1 MSGAP
6 AGASSDSASS
16 VEETAAVAGDG
27 QLDVGSR
34 RLVVQPV
41 LPAYLQVAAQLREL
55 ILSGNFGPGERLPVE
70 LDIGTLF
77 GVSRS
82 TVREALRTL
91 SSQNLIVTSRGV
103 RGGSYV
109 VHPDPAAISEWLEA
123 NLGLLSGTHSLTVHD
138 ILETR
143 VLLEVPAVGLAAKR
157 RSEQHLKRLRSCI
170 PTARADLDLGHRFE
184 GNLQFHIAILEAC
197 DNSLL
202 QVVTQP
208 TFTILRTRFLRDQA
222 PERFWKEVPEE
233 HAGIYEAIEARDSVL
248 AEERMRTHLSHLRAV
263 YERIYRASKSES
275 VSTE

>member
-1 MSGAP
+1 MPRAL
-6 AGASSDSASS
+6 AGARSPTACS
-16 VEETAAVAGDG
+16 VSESTTVANDG
-27 QLDVGSR
+27 QSDLGHR
-34 RLVVQPV
+34 RLIVQPV

-55 ILSGNFGPGERLPVE
+55 ILSGSFGPGERLPVE
-70 LDIGTLF
+70 LDIGSLF

-109 VHPDPAAISEWLEA
+109 VHPDPASISEWLEA
-123 NLGLLSGTHSLTVHD
+123 NLGLLSGTDSLSVHD

-157 RSEQHLKRLRSCI
+157 RDEHDLERLRSCL
-170 PTARADLDLGHRFE
+170 PTGREDLDLGHRFE
-184 GNLQFHIAILEAC
+184 GNLQFHVAILEAC

-263 YERIYRASKSES
+263 YERIYRASKSGN
-275 VSTE
+275 STAE

>member
-1 MSGAP
+1 MPRAQ
-6 AGASSDSASS
+6 AGASSPTGSRVLEPSTVAS
-16 VEETAAVAGDG
+16 DG
-27 QLDVGSR
+27 HLDVGKR
-34 RLVVQPV
+34 QLVVQPV

-55 ILSGNFGPGERLPVE
+55 ILNGSFGPGERLPVE
-70 LDIGTLF
+70 LDIGSLF

-91 SSQNLIVTSRGV
+91 SSQNLIVTSRGI

-109 VHPDPAAISEWLEA
+109 VHPDPAAISEWLET
-123 NLGLLSGTHSLTVHD
+123 NLGLLSGTHSLSVHD

-157 RSEQHLKRLRSCI
+157 RSEHHLERLRSCL

-233 HAGIYEAIEARDSVL
+233 HAGIYEAIEARDPVL

-263 YERIYRASKSES
+263 YERIYRVGKSES
-275 VSTE
+275 GSGE